1 MEVIIY
7 ILVILL
13 IVIVPISTII
23 VIGKLANKH
32 NKCK

>member
-1 MEVIIY
+1 MEGIIY

-13 IVIVPISTII
+13 IIIVPISTII

-32 NKCK
+32 NKRK